1 MIQSSGSDF
10 AWLMPPFGGANF
22 DFGNCQV
29 EFKPKM
35 TDVHLATCSSKM
47 QERTGRMQNRT
58 NTALGGY
65 YINTSDKNKAG
76 KRSISPPPRLSFI
89 FAPHPPSFKN
99 AARLKRAYPGLC
111 RGLRACVLGLCGV
124 TALQGYLYFTRYQ
137 DKIGVRLVAG
147 MMIGLDFLS
156 MALISQSVYY
166 YMLPYFGS
174 FTPLNAVTKEL
185 SIECLISAM
194 ITFTSQMYFVYQLH
208 MVKNPGTPGVLMKY
222 LVIVMGTVGLAG
234 GIGCVVLMFTHPHEI
249 FMNRKPSFAILAGI
263 SKAFGASADIVAT
276 IAMCMFLK
284 SAETGM
290 SGTSSLLK
298 SLTHLFI
305 NRGILVTAAQILLL
319 ITFFATSGHLYWL
332 AVHVNTTKLY
342 VNTFFG
348 MLNARAV
355 IRERATGPG
364 QMSLSSESGNLTMCR
379 KRGSVPMTTAMSSCP
394 EKHLTANFD
403 VEVDSGIGDYAMNE
417 IMVTRSSTVAE
428 I

>member
-1 MIQSSGSDF
+1 RFLLPPVFRSSSRRIPPRSRMQPVSNAPTPDF
-10 AWLMPPFGGANF
+10 AEVFGPVFWGF
-22 DFGNCQV
+22 CV
-29 EFKPKM
+29 
-35 TDVHLATCSSKM
+35 
-47 QERTGRMQNRT
+47 
-58 NTALGGY
+58 AL
-65 YINTSDKNKAG
+65 
-76 KRSISPPPRLSFI
+76 
-89 FAPHPPSFKN
+89 
-99 AARLKRAYPGLC
+99 
-111 RGLRACVLGLCGV
+111 VLCGV